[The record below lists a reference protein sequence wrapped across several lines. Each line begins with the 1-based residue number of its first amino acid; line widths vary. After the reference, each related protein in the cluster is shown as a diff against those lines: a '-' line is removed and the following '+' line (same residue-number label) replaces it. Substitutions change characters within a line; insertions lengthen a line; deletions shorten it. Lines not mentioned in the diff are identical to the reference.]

1 MKGKFFTIKEL
12 EKKKQ
17 TDIISCLSDRRKICN
32 DKFEIFKKNT
42 ESEIFKFES
51 RYDWRNSNIVTF
63 IIKEILIPKF
73 DIYVENYPAILIR
86 DKNTKEMLFG
96 FSLITYGFDK
106 TKMMLSE
113 FKYFIE
119 YKSDVMLE
127 RRFDILLTILSIF
140 EDLGVDLLFPAYEF
154 GDPQEEMLKELGF
167 EDTNLISGV
176 GQKVLKKSH
185 KRKANREGRKLPI
198 NPFN

>member
-17 TDIISCLSDRRKICN
+17 IDIISCLSDRRKICN

-63 IIKEILIPKF
+63 LIKEILMSKF
-73 DIYVENYPAILIR
+73 DVYVENYPTILVR
-86 DKNTKEMLFG
+86 DKDTKEMLFG
-96 FSLITYGFDK
+96 FMLITYGFDK

-127 RRFDILLTILSIF
+127 RRFDILLTILSVF
-140 EDLGVDLLFPAYEF
+140 EDLGIDLLFPAYEF

-167 EDTNLISGV
+167 EETNLISEE